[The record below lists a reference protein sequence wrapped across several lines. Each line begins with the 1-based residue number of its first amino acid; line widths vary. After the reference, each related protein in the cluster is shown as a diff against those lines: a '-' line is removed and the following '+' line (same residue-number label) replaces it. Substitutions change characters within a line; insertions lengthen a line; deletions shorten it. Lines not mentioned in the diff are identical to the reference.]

1 METEMISN
9 KEANDKM
16 DKAVAVL
23 EEEFPD
29 CLFVMVALTDDQSAT
44 RYVSNMLR
52 QDAVELITEVV
63 SSESFNDGSEGC
75 HIPN

>member
-1 METEMISN
+1 MISH

-29 CLFVMVALTDDQSAT
+29 CLFVMVALTDEQSAT

-52 QDAVELITEVV
+52 QDAMEVITELV
-63 SSESFNDGSEGC
+63 SSEFFNDGSEGG
-75 HIPN
+75 HILN